1 MGCGR
6 LGWRRSTSTVLLVAD
21 LLKKQLIAVID
32 KRSTMICLRAAGQI
46 QPVDEPFD
54 TLMGFLDAP
63 PFHVHCRSIVVPW
76 MPGFVSDIR
85 KEANAEIANR
95 PEKQKRF
102 GPDGYGGRLP
112 PPAPGHSPSG
122 PSSPAPATIPAP
134 VDWDGVAPRLL
145 QEGEGWKGKGDG
157 LLRAIQQESG
167 ASGLPQLVDD
177 ISSVSTGQTLLYRG
191 LEDRLGVTAV
201 EMADEFRSGPLFP
214 GEGIFGNGTYTTTS
228 LKSAEWYGDEVLKM
242 TLPNTAK
249 TIKYDDLT
257 DKWQEAMDAMPDTP
271 VKKLAADPGR
281 WAAMQG
287 YDAIIVERKNGSA
300 HYVVLNRS
308 ILTVERGK

>member
-1 MGCGR
+1 MVCGR

-112 PPAPGHSPSG
+112 PRGPVPVAPPQIERVVGSQLSKEALEALYATPFETMSDHALDVLKAQGFDGLPTVVSDLAGVEGVRIYRGVGQASFKDEFVHGQMQFVGRGLNGQGFYFSDDAKNAASYGPNNVIEAVLSPSARVAEVTEMFDDMRG
-122 PSSPAPATIPAP
+122 
-134 VDWDGVAPRLL
+134 DWAWETAEGKIMDRVA
-145 QEGEGWKGKGDG
+145 GG
-157 LLRAIQQESG
+157 
-167 ASGLPQLVDD
+167 
-177 ISSVSTGQTLLYRG
+177 
-191 LEDRLGVTAV
+191 
-201 EMADEFRSGPLFP
+201 
-214 GEGIFGNGTYTTTS
+214 
-228 LKSAEWYGDEVLKM
+228 
-242 TLPNTAK
+242 
-249 TIKYDDLT
+249 
-257 DKWQEAMDAMPDTP
+257 
-271 VKKLAADPGR
+271 DPGL
-281 WAAMQG
+281 WAAMRG
-287 YDAIIVERKNGSA
+287 YDAVRVDAGGA
-300 HYVVLNRS
+300 THYVVLNRTA
-308 ILTVERGK
+308 LTVKGD